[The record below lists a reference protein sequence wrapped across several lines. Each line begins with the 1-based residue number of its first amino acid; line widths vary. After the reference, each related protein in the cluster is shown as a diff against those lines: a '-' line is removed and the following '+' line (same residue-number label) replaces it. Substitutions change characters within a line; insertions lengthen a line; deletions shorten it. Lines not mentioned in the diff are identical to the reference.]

1 MSRMQSSEGPNAP
14 SAHVPYDSWRPPY
27 HPPYEH
33 HAEPRRLSALQGPAP
48 PQAYPGPVI
57 PNRELPQ
64 LPPAQLS
71 PDGPYARPNG
81 LPAPAPPHPVPE
93 PSPVHTT
100 FRPPLNG
107 SPHEASPTVT
117 NSDYRSRLGYQPS
130 ESSIQSESTPPLPA
144 HISSSQYM
152 QPPPML
158 SGGSIP
164 YDAYYGGQPPGARQR
179 KANRAT
185 QACDQCRSRKAK
197 CDEGRPA
204 CSHCKENN
212 LGCVYKEIPPH
223 KQEKG
228 TQQVLDRL
236 NDQGENAQTQFDKV
250 LAVCRGTANEVTQ
263 LGSLPTQVA
272 HLTHLVR
279 ELQALLPGGGSSS
292 QTRPPLK
299 VESNK
304 ITMKSDVSE
313 STPSFSQE
321 PQADLMQPLDP
332 FEEMKKE
339 SNEGELSI
347 PVEHTTAAHKLLKWP
362 TIKELIS
369 PKEYDEDYVMRLE
382 EERGLITV
390 RGQGENSFSADGTR
404 LPVRPRPAI
413 PGHQATVSI
422 PQEGVYNAQEEP
434 LPSDSQIDI
443 TNSGYLNLDPVT
455 ARKYFKG
462 YLERM
467 HRLHPFID
475 EDEVTSQFEDFL
487 RFYSPWSHSHRM
499 DRVNSL
505 CQENGRG
512 AKRKRSY
519 DDPHGV
525 RGESAEPMSPYS
537 GQLRV
542 GMNIENA
549 RILLMLAVGAIC
561 ETPSPLPGPIMDEEI
576 DYLNQYIPLP
586 WPPLPPPPPPPPGA
600 TPANKM
606 NGNSQDSPSSPER
619 MTFFTSPMIQIASSF
634 SSITPEVIGKNA
646 GALSRRSISN
656 VRDEYGNVKNL
667 QVIPG
672 LALYGYA
679 TAILGHLQGG
689 VELEHVQ
696 ASLLAGIYA
705 GQLAHPFQSHGWIS
719 QAARGCQVLIRQ
731 RRFERMDDGP
741 RKDLYIF
748 AFWTCLQLESDLL
761 AELDIPASGIS
772 RSESR
777 MGLPKGIFTIQIPD
791 SLEAPNTRMML
802 FYSAQ
807 IHLRKV
813 LNRVHTD
820 LYKVEKKR
828 EKEKRWSS
836 TVQETLSMN
845 LDLWRESLPTNMKWK
860 DADLPAN
867 DINEARMRGKYYGA
881 RYIIHRPLLYHALHF
896 GKEHV
901 GVDGRIMD
909 PEDSPPAA
917 EGSQSKQTSPLM
929 SQATTTEVLPLT
941 RMPSDVGTITNSF
954 NPDFPNGWSPPDV
967 HMRELPPKLLRACKV
982 CVDSAI
988 LSTEAFDGVEGRL
1001 VVTNI
1006 FGTAHAQFGNMLVLS
1021 ATYQS
1026 FLSDLIP
1033 RETLK
1038 RLLRRTIKFLLV
1050 NRHISP
1056 TLRAD
1061 ARILTEIYEKIF
1073 GTH

>member
-1 MSRMQSSEGPNAP
+1 MVQ
-14 SAHVPYDSWRPPY
+14 
-27 HPPYEH
+27 
-33 HAEPRRLSALQGPAP
+33 
-48 PQAYPGPVI
+48 
-57 PNRELPQ
+57 
-64 LPPAQLS
+64 
-71 PDGPYARPNG
+71 
-81 LPAPAPPHPVPE
+81 
-93 PSPVHTT
+93 
-100 FRPPLNG
+100 
-107 SPHEASPTVT
+107 
-117 NSDYRSRLGYQPS
+117 
-130 ESSIQSESTPPLPA
+130 
-144 HISSSQYM
+144 
-152 QPPPML
+152 
-158 SGGSIP
+158 
-164 YDAYYGGQPPGARQR
+164 
-179 KANRAT
+179 
-185 QACDQCRSRKAK
+185 
-197 CDEGRPA
+197 
-204 CSHCKENN
+204 
-212 LGCVYKEIPPH
+212 
-223 KQEKG
+223 
-228 TQQVLDRL
+228 
-236 NDQGENAQTQFDKV
+236 
-250 LAVCRGTANEVTQ
+250 
-263 LGSLPTQVA
+263 
-272 HLTHLVR
+272 LTHLVR
-279 ELQALLPGGGSSS
+279 ELHALLPGGGSLA
-292 QTRPPLK
+292 QHRPPLK

-304 ITMKSDVSE
+304 ITLKPDVSE
-313 STPSFSQE
+313 GTPSFSQE
-321 PQADLMQPLDP
+321 PQPDMPPLGDP
-332 FEEMKKE
+332 YDMKKE

-382 EERGLITV
+382 EERGLISV
-390 RGQGENSFSADGTR
+390 LGQGENSFSADGTR
-404 LPVRPRPAI
+404 LPVRPRPPV
-413 PGHQATVSI
+413 PGHAPSIYI
-422 PQEGVYNAQEEP
+422 PQEGLYIPQEES

-443 TNSGYLNLDPVT
+443 TSSGYFNLDPTT

-475 EDEVTSQFEDFL
+475 EEEVATQFEDFL
-487 RFYSPWSHSHRM
+487 TWYSPYPPHRM

-505 CQENGRG
+505 CHENQRG
-512 AKRKRSY
+512 GKRKRPY
-519 DDPHGV
+519 DEPHGI
-525 RGESAEPMSPYS
+525 RGESVEPMSPHN
-537 GQLRV
+537 GRHRV
-542 GMNIENA
+542 QSWMRKMTTFINI
-549 RILLMLAVGAIC
+549 
-561 ETPSPLPGPIMDEEI
+561 SPP
-576 DYLNQYIPLP
+576 P
-586 WPPLPPPPPPPPGA
+586 WPPLPPPPPPPPGT
-600 TPANKM
+600 TPANNL
-606 NGNSQDSPSSPER
+606 NGNGQDSPASSEP
-619 MTFFTSPMIQIASSF
+619 MTFFPNPMIPVPSSF
-634 SSITPEVIGKNA
+634 SSVTTEVIGKNA

-679 TAILGHLQGG
+679 TGILGHLQGG

-696 ASLLAGIYA
+696 ASLLAGLYA

-731 RRFERMDDGP
+731 RRFERIDEGA

-777 MGLPKGIFTIQIPD
+777 MTLPKGIFTIQIPD
-791 SLEAPNTRMML
+791 SLEAPNTRVML

-845 LDLWRESLPTNMKWK
+845 LDLWRDSLPINMKWK
-860 DADLPAN
+860 DTDEPAT

-909 PEDSPPAA
+909 PENSPPSA
-917 EGSQSKQTSPLM
+917 EAGSQSKQTSPLM
-929 SQATTTEVLPLT
+929 TQVTTTEVPEMT
-941 RMPSDVGTITNSF
+941 RMASDLGPMTNSF
-954 NPDFPNGWSPPDV
+954 NPDFPNGWSPPNV
-967 HMRELPPKLLRACKV
+967 QMRELPQKLRRACKV
-982 CVDSAI
+982 CVESAI

-1026 FLSDLIP
+1026 FLAELIP
-1033 RETLK
+1033 RDKLK
-1038 RLLRRTIKFLLV
+1038 RLLRRTIRFLLQ
-1050 NRHISP
+1050 NTNISP

-1061 ARILTEIYEKIF
+1061 ARILTEIFDKIF
-1073 GTH
+1073 GSHQRNQL